1 MTTTTTISNNHHD
14 SSDNDDNNNN
24 TSTNNHTSSQFTM
37 PEISTTAALLEKKNV
52 PLLSEEEKQKL
63 LQKLKHHEHYDP
75 QLNYGDEED
84 HFLLPHLQNV
94 KFGDLVIVSNRL
106 PITITRDE
114 QTGSFQY
121 KKSSGGLVTAL
132 TGMGGR
138 DFKWIGWTGGEV
150 TDPEE
155 RRIMTNDLET
165 QYNCIPVFL
174 NDKDADDYYNG
185 FSNGILWPLFHYLF
199 EKNTVF
205 NEKQWNA
212 YKKVNQQ
219 FADVILENY
228 KEGDMIW
235 VHDYHLMLLP
245 QMLRQKRPDA
255 NIAFFLHIPFP
266 SSEIYRVLPVREQL
280 LEGLLA
286 CNFIS
291 FHTYNF
297 ARHFLSACTRTLGVD
312 TSPKGF
318 VHNGI
323 FVNTKA
329 FPIGID
335 PTQFQK
341 GVQSQACQERI
352 KYFLQEK
359 YKGKKIIVGVD
370 RLDYTKGVDMKF
382 LAYEKFLSSYPKYKE
397 NTVLIQVGVPTR
409 QDVQEYRDLAC
420 TVNELVGR
428 INSTFGTL
436 DGFPVHYIN
445 KSVPF
450 PDLCALYAIADALI
464 VTSIRDGMNLVS
476 SEFVV
481 CQDELRKQGH
491 YNKDVGV
498 LILSEFAGAAT
509 SLGGSIIINPYDIE
523 MTAKAMFDALE
534 MRHSERLARH
544 DQNFRIVSSN
554 TATYWGSSFM
564 KEFEKSCRVQYASTI
579 YQKHN
584 GGVLDFD
591 ILKIQNGYLKAKR
604 RLFLLDYDGTVV
616 DLHRYPTLAIPTQR
630 LEAMLTKLCSDPKNE
645 VYIITGRDKDT
656 MTKFLGHINGLG
668 FACEHGMRTRHP
680 HETEWTSLYKFD
692 EVDLSWMK
700 YVKPILEQVSAR
712 TPGSFPEIK
721 ESSLVFHYRNSDPD
735 YGNWQANELKLHLE
749 ESFGSQ
755 PMDIIKGKKVIE
767 IRPTNVGKGVA
778 ARRLIRASGAD
789 FVFCAGDDNTDEE
802 MFEEAEKFANY
813 SHGIHQNSPGSPSTA
828 SHVPRRS
835 PSLQDLQTSPKEIVT
850 TIVGSQHAN
859 YSRAHHAIASPSE
872 LLAKLEQLAA
882 ASTKQN

>member
-1 MTTTTTISNNHHD
+1 MAFEEQQQQEQEQQQTPKLTTPSPTKKVVPLSEEKK
-14 SSDNDDNNNN
+14 
-24 TSTNNHTSSQFTM
+24 QQ
-37 PEISTTAALLEKKNV
+37 LLEK
-52 PLLSEEEKQKL
+52 LT
-63 LQKLKHHEHYDP
+63 KHDHFHPY
-75 QLNYGDEED
+75 LNYGDEED
-84 HFLLPHLQNV
+84 QMLLPNIQNI
-94 KFGDLVIVSNRL
+94 KFGDLIIVSNRL
-106 PITITRDE
+106 PITITRDPT
-114 QTGSFQY
+114 TGSFQY

-132 TGMGGR
+132 TGMSGR

-155 RRIMTNDLET
+155 RKIMINDLGT

-199 EKNTVF
+199 EKNSVF
-205 NEKQWNA
+205 NEKQWKA
-212 YKKVNQQ
+212 YQKVNQQ
-219 FADVILENY
+219 FADVILEHY
-228 KEGDMIW
+228 KTGDMVW

-245 QMLRQKRPDA
+245 LMLRQKRPDA

-266 SSEIYRVLPVREQL
+266 SSEVYRILPVREKL

-286 CNFIS
+286 CNFIA

-297 ARHFLSACTRTLGVD
+297 VRHFLSSCTRTLGID

-323 FVNTKA
+323 FVNTNA

-341 GVQSQACQERI
+341 GVQSPACQERI
-352 KYFLQEK
+352 RYFLQDK
-359 YKGKKIIVGVD
+359 FKGKKIIVGVD

-382 LAYEKFLSSYPKYKE
+382 LAYEKFLSTYPKYKE
-397 NTVLIQVGVPTR
+397 CTVLIQVGVPTR
-409 QDVQEYRDLAC
+409 QDVQEYRDLAS

-476 SEFVV
+476 SEFVA
-481 CQDELRKQGH
+481 CQDEMYRSQMH
-491 YNKDVGV
+491 SKDIGV

-523 MTAKAMFDALE
+523 LTAKAMFDALE

-544 DQNFRIVSSN
+544 EQNFRIVSTN

-564 KEFEKSCRVQYASTI
+564 KEFEKSCRVQYISTLYHRGGAI
-579 YQKHN
+579 SFDVEAIRQAYKSAQK
-584 GGVLDFD
+584 
-591 ILKIQNGYLKAKR
+591 
-604 RLFLLDYDGTVV
+604 RLFLLDYDGTIV
-616 DLHRYPTLAIPTQR
+616 DLHKYPTLAIPKSR
-630 LEAMLTKLCSDPKNE
+630 LEAVLTKLCSDPKNE
-645 VYIITGRDKDT
+645 VYIMTGRDKDT
-656 MTKFLGHINGLG
+656 MTKFLGHIKNLG

-680 HETEWTSLYKFD
+680 NEEEWTSLYKFE

-700 YVKPILEQVSAR
+700 LVKPILESVAAR

-721 ESSLVFHYRNSDPD
+721 ESSLVFHYRNSDPE

-767 IRPTNVGKGVA
+767 IRPTNVNKGIA

-789 FVFCAGDDNTDEE
+789 FIFCAGDDNTDEE
-802 MFEEAEKFANY
+802 MFDEAEKFASL
-813 SHGIHQNSPGSPSTA
+813 SHNFQNQSSPGSPSP
-828 SHVPRRS
+828 SSNVLGVRK
-835 PSLQDLQTSPKEIVT
+835 PSLQDLAVVPNHVIT
-850 TIVGSQHAN
+850 TVVGSQHAN
-859 YSRAHHAIASPSE
+859 FSRAHHAVSSPSD
-872 LLAKLEQLAA
+872 LLDKLEKLME
-882 ASTKQN
+882 

>member
-1 MTTTTTISNNHHD
+1 MTSKPID
-14 SSDNDDNNNN
+14 V
-24 TSTNNHTSSQFTM
+24 
-37 PEISTTAALLEKKNV
+37 PEISTSKETKTNASGKI
-52 PLLSEEEKQKL
+52 PLSEEQKQRL
-63 LQKLKHHEHYDP
+63 LQQQDWSVQQIYHEPTY
-75 QLNYGDEED
+75 NYGED
-84 HFLLPHLQNV
+84 DDDDDDRVGVSVPSDI
-94 KFGDLVIVSNRL
+94 KFGDLIIVSNRL
-106 PITITRDE
+106 PITITKDD
-114 QTGSFQY
+114 QQQGGGFQY

-132 TGMGGR
+132 TGMSGR
-138 DFKWIGWTGGEV
+138 EFKWIGWTGGEV
-150 TDPEE
+150 TSEEE
-155 RRIMTNDLET
+155 RRTLKTDLDT

-174 NDKDADDYYNG
+174 SDKDADDYYNG

-205 NEKQWNA
+205 NEKYWSA
-212 YKKVNQQ
+212 YQKVNQQ

-245 QMLRQKRPDA
+245 LLLRKKRPDI

-266 SSEIYRVLPVREQL
+266 SSEIYRVLPVRNQL

-286 CNFIS
+286 CNFIA

-297 ARHFLSACTRTLGVD
+297 ARHFMSSCTRTLGID

-318 VHNGI
+318 VHNGV

-335 PTQFQK
+335 PAQFQK
-341 GVQSQACQERI
+341 GVQSTACQERI
-352 KYFLQEK
+352 RYFLEK
-359 YKGKKIIVGVD
+359 FKGKKIIVGVD
-370 RLDYTKGVDMKF
+370 RLDYTKGVDLKF
-382 LAYEKFLSSYPKYKE
+382 LAYEKFLQTYSKYKE

-409 QDVQEYRDLAC
+409 QDVQEYKELVS

-450 PDLCALYAIADALI
+450 PDLCALYSIADALV

-481 CQDELRKQGH
+481 CQDEAQKLRL
-491 YNKDVGV
+491 YEKDVGV

-523 MTAKAMFDALE
+523 MVSKAMFDALE
-534 MRHSERLARH
+534 MGHTERRARH
-544 DQNFRIVSSN
+544 DQNFRIVSTN
-554 TATYWGSSFM
+554 TATYWGESFM
-564 KEFEKSCRVQYASTI
+564 KEFEKSCKVQYASTLFH
-579 YQKHN
+579 KHYASAIDQRF
-584 GGVLDFD
+584 DFKMISKEYAESD
-591 ILKIQNGYLKAKR
+591 N

-616 DLHRYPTLAIPTQR
+616 DLHKYPSLAIPTQR
-630 LEAMLTKLCSDPKNE
+630 LEAVLTKLCSDPRNH
-645 VYIITGRDKDT
+645 VYIMTGRERDT
-656 MTKFLGHINGLG
+656 MTKFLGHIKGLG
-668 FACEHGMRTRHP
+668 LACEHGMRVRHP
-680 HETEWTSLYKFD
+680 NSDDWTSLYKFD
-692 EVDLSWMK
+692 EVDLTWMK
-700 YVKPILEQVSAR
+700 LVKPILEQVSSR

-721 ESSLVFHYRNSDPD
+721 DSSLVFHYRNTDPE

-749 ESFGSQ
+749 ECFNSA

-767 IRPTNVGKGVA
+767 IRPANVNKGIA
-778 ARRLIRASGAD
+778 ARRLIRISNAD

-802 MFEEAEKFANY
+802 MFEEAEKFSTYHSAV
-813 SHGIHQNSPGSPSTA
+813 HQSSPGTPTSATRLRTKSPS
-828 SHVPRRS
+828 V
-835 PSLQDLQTSPKEIVT
+835 QDFQTVAKHIVT
-850 TIVGSQHAN
+850 TVVGAQHAN
-859 YSRAHHAIASPSE
+859 YSRAHHAVTSPTD
-872 LLAKLEQLAA
+872 LLDKLEQL
-882 ASTKQN
+882 SSLEK

>member
-1 MTTTTTISNNHHD
+1 MNPA
-14 SSDNDDNNNN
+14 
-24 TSTNNHTSSQFTM
+24 TNSAPQPTSS
-37 PEISTTAALLEKKNV
+37 AY
-52 PLLSEEEKQKL
+52 LSHEEQNQL
-63 LQKLKHHEHYDP
+63 LQKLKQQDQNCIGSTTSSGNNDSHRQVSFDGSRNSSDDRHHEHNDP
-75 QLNYGDEED
+75 QLNYGEEED
-84 HFLLPHLQNV
+84 DMYEKNVQNV
-94 KFGDLVIVSNRL
+94 QLGDLIIVSNRL
-106 PITITRDE
+106 PMTISKDE
-114 QTGSFQY
+114 TTGAFQY

-138 DFKWIGWTGGEV
+138 DFKWIGWTGAEV
-150 TDPEE
+150 LDPQE
-155 RRIMTNDLET
+155 RETMTKDLES
-165 QYNCIPVFL
+165 QYNCVPVFL
-174 NDKDADDYYNG
+174 RDKDADDYYNG

-199 EKNTVF
+199 EKNSVF
-205 NEKQWNA
+205 NEKQWLA
-212 YKKVNQQ
+212 YQKVNQE
-219 FADVILENY
+219 FANVILQNC

-245 QMLRQKRPDA
+245 QMLRAKRPNA

-280 LEGLLA
+280 LEGILA
-286 CNFIS
+286 CNFIA
-291 FHTYNF
+291 FHTHNF
-297 ARHFLSACTRTLGVD
+297 ARHFMSACTRTLGID

-318 VHNGI
+318 IHNGI
-323 FVNTKA
+323 YVNTKA

-341 GVQSQACQERI
+341 GVQSQVCRERI
-352 KYFLQEK
+352 RYFLQEK
-359 YKGKKIIVGVD
+359 YKGKRIIVGVD

-382 LAYEKFLSSYPKYKE
+382 LAYEKFLSTYPKYKE

-450 PDLCALYAIADALI
+450 PDLCALYSIADALI

-481 CQDELRKQGH
+481 CQDEVKKLGLSD
-491 YNKDVGV
+491 KDIGV

-523 MTAKAMFDALE
+523 MTAKAMFDSLE
-534 MRHSERLARH
+534 MRHSERMARH
-544 DQNFRIVSSN
+544 EQNFRIVSTN
-554 TATYWGSSFM
+554 TATYWGSNFM
-564 KEFEKSCRVQYASTI
+564 KEFEKSCRVQYASTLFHQTANQSGSDFSSI
-579 YQKHN
+579 QSQYQSA
-584 GGVLDFD
+584 
-591 ILKIQNGYLKAKR
+591 QKR
-604 RLFLLDYDGTVV
+604 LILLDYDGTIVE
-616 DLHRYPTLAIPTQR
+616 LHKYPTLALPTNH
-630 LEAMLTKLCSDPKNE
+630 LEDVLTKLCSDPKNE
-645 VYIITGRDKDT
+645 VYVMTGRDKET
-656 MTKFLGHINGLG
+656 MSNFLGHIKGLG
-668 FACEHGMRTRHP
+668 FACEHGMRTLHP
-680 HETEWTSLYKFD
+680 REHEWTSLYKFD
-692 EVDLSWMK
+692 EVDLTWMK
-700 YVKPILEQVSAR
+700 HVKPILEQIAAR

-767 IRPTNVGKGVA
+767 IRPTNVGKGIA
-778 ARRLIRASGAD
+778 ARRLIRSSGAD

-802 MFEEAEKFANY
+802 MFEEAEKFG
-813 SHGIHQNSPGSPSTA
+813 SHPHSAHADSPGSPISL
-828 SHVPRRS
+828 HQLPKRS
-835 PSLQDLQTSPKEIVT
+835 PSLQDIQVAAKHIVT
-850 TIVGSQHAN
+850 IVVGSTHAN
-859 YSRAHHAIASPSE
+859 YSRAHYAVQTPADLLGQLENLAS
-872 LLAKLEQLAA
+872 L
-882 ASTKQN
+882 